1 MLEYEQVFE
10 KVIVILVLY
19 VQSDEQQNKLLRV
32 CVGDDQAIVFFSMM
46 PGGVSW
52 ISSPAFKKQ

>member
-32 CVGDDQAIVFFSMM
+32 CVGDQVIVFFSMM

>member
-32 CVGDDQAIVFFSMM
+32 CVGDDQVIVFFSMM

>member
-32 CVGDDQAIVFFSMM
+32 CVGDDQVIVFFSMM
-46 PGGVSW
+46 PGGVS
-52 ISSPAFKKQ
+52 